1 MPKAPKSERGKVIAL
16 SKEPGDVMCHNY
28 KRALEMVTLI
38 LRMQNPKQKERLC
51 ENLLQVFNDY
61 QIINMAIIV

>member
-1 MPKAPKSERGKVIAL
+1 
-16 SKEPGDVMCHNY
+16 
-28 KRALEMVTLI
+28 MVTLI